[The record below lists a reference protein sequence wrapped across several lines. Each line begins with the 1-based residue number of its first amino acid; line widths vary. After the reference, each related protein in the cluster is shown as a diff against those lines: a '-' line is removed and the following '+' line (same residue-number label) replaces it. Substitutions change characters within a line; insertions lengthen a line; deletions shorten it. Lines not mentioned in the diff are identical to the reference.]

1 MVHRDAD
8 QLAKGLAFDGRSA
21 QQVLYSAQVGQ
32 QRLKGATEAGS
43 DTDAK
48 QIFGTGIEID
58 ERAVGIDN
66 QDGGGET
73 AENVPRQ
80 GRRISAFR
88 CR

>member
-1 MVHRDAD
+1 VGHRDAD
-8 QLAKGLAFDGRSA
+8 QLAKDLAFRGRSA
-21 QQVLYSAQVGQ
+21 QQVLHSTQAGQ
-32 QRLKGATEAGS
+32 QRLEGTAEAGPA
-43 DTDAK
+43 TDAK

-58 ERAVGIDN
+58 ERAVRIDN

-80 GRRISAFR
+80 GRRIGAFS